1 MREALSVTLLGL
13 GSLIIL
19 LAALGMLRMPDSLTR
34 MQVLTKGTTL
44 GIILV
49 MSGVGVHFAGGP
61 EGLRALLVVLF
72 LFLTTPISA
81 HLLSRSAYWRKDS
94 RQGMVL
100 GEDSAP
106 LPPAQP
112 RNEHAS

>member
-1 MREALSVTLLGL
+1 MKEVLSLILLGL
-13 GSLIIL
+13 GAVIIL

-81 HLLSRSAYWRKDS
+81 HLLSRAAYWRKDS

-100 GEDSAP
+100 EDDSTP
-106 LPPAQP
+106 LPSSSSPS
-112 RNEHAS
+112 EKG